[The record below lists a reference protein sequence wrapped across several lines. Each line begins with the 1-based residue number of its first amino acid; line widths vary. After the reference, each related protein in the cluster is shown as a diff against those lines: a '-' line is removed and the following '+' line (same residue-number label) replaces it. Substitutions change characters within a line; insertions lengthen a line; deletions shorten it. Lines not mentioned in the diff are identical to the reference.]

1 MKFLIFFWVNG
12 RCWAQPT
19 HAVNMIVPP
28 WGFKWHIKMGVGEGG
43 PSKHHETPLNPPLTS
58 AIDVD
63 VLLLGCLVKTVKI
76 INFIKQ
82 FLNLAVNTAFG

>member
-1 MKFLIFFWVNG
+1 MIFKNG
-12 RCWAQPT
+12 S
-19 HAVNMIVPP
+19 
-28 WGFKWHIKMGVGEGG
+28 GEGG
-43 PSKHHETPLNPPLTS
+43 SSKHLETPLNAPLIS
-58 AIDVD
+58 AIDVH